1 MDWMGRNNPVDGE
14 PELAGENADDLKAS
28 VHPLQPRL
36 LSTSPS
42 GAPLGIGWTE
52 GGRKMNLVLDELTAA
67 SPQADSACSLENY
80 LALPDHSMDSRIAE
94 ARARLGATTILLGH
108 HYQRDEV
115 IRFADFTGDSYK
127 LSKIAAETDAQYIVF
142 CGVHFM
148 AESADVLGR
157 DGQQVILPDLNAG
170 CSMADMAEISQVEA
184 CWEALER
191 LGLTDGLIPLTYMNS
206 TAAIKAFC
214 GERGG
219 LVCTS
224 SNARAAFVWA
234 FARGTRILFLP
245 DQHLG
250 RNTGF
255 AMGISLDEM
264 AVWDPWALQGGQS
277 KATLAASRIV
287 LWKGHC
293 AVHQRFLPG
302 HVDTVRAKYPG
313 IQVIV
318 HPECR
323 WEVCQKADALGS
335 TERLIKIVEDAPTG
349 SMFAIGTEIHL
360 VNRLARRFAAE
371 GKRIITLDDTGC
383 LCTTMYRISP
393 QHLAWALENL
403 IEGRVVN
410 RIQVRANVK
419 HWARVALDRMLEVG

>member
-1 MDWMGRNNPVDGE
+1 V
-14 PELAGENADDLKAS
+14 
-28 VHPLQPRL
+28 
-36 LSTSPS
+36 
-42 GAPLGIGWTE
+42 
-52 GGRKMNLVLDELTAA
+52 NLVLDDVTAV
-67 SPQADSACSLENY
+67 SPETGSGCSLENY
-80 LALPDHSMDSRIAE
+80 LALPDHTMDFRIAE
-94 ARARLGATTILLGH
+94 ARERLGSTTVLLGH

-115 IRFADFTGDSYK
+115 IRFADYTGDSYK
-127 LSKIAAETDAQYIVF
+127 LSKIAAETDAKYIVF

-157 DGQQVILPDLNAG
+157 DDQQVILPDLNAG

-191 LGLTDGLIPLTYMNS
+191 LNLTQDTIPLTYMNS

-224 SNARAAFVWA
+224 SNARAAFEWA
-234 FARGTRILFLP
+234 FARGKRILFLP

-255 AMGISLDEM
+255 AMGIPLQEM
-264 AVWDPWALQGGQS
+264 VVWDPWALQGSQTAAS
-277 KATLAASRIV
+277 LAASRIL

-293 AVHQRFLPG
+293 SVHQRFLPS
-302 HVDTVRAKYPG
+302 HVDQVRAKYPG

-335 TERLIKIVEDAPTG
+335 TERLIALVEQAREGT
-349 SMFAIGTEIHL
+349 MFAVGTEIHL
-360 VNRLARRFAAE
+360 VNRMARRYAAQ
-371 GKRIITLDDTGC
+371 GKRVITLDDTGC

-403 IEGRVVN
+403 VDGRVVN
-410 RIQVRANVK
+410 QIKVRSSVK
-419 HWARVALDRMLEVG
+419 HWARVALDRMLEVGKKD

>member
-1 MDWMGRNNPVDGE
+1 VN
-14 PELAGENADDLKAS
+14 
-28 VHPLQPRL
+28 L
-36 LSTSPS
+36 L
-42 GAPLGIGWTE
+42 
-52 GGRKMNLVLDELTAA
+52 LDELTAA
-67 SPQADSACSLENY
+67 APEAGSACSLENY
-80 LALPDHSMDSRIAE
+80 LALPDHSMDARIAA
-94 ARARLGATTILLGH
+94 ARAKLGSTTILLGH

-127 LSKIAAETDAQYIVF
+127 LSKIAAETDAKYIVF

-184 CWEALER
+184 CWEALAR
-191 LGLTDGLIPLTYMNS
+191 LGLADETIPLTYINS

-214 GERGG
+214 GELGG

-224 SNARAAFVWA
+224 SNARAALEWG
-234 FARGTRILFLP
+234 FARGKRILFLP

-250 RNTGF
+250 RNTGHS
-255 AMGISLDEM
+255 MGIALDEM
-264 AVWDPWALQGGQS
+264 TVWDPWALQGGQT
-277 KATLAASRIV
+277 KETLAASRIL

-302 HVDTVRAKYPG
+302 HVDQVRTKYPG

-335 TERLIKIVEDAPTG
+335 TERLISLVEQAPSG

-371 GKRIITLDDTGC
+371 DKRIITLDDTGC

-393 QHLAWALENL
+393 HHLAWALDNL
-403 IEGRVVN
+403 VEGRVVN
-410 RIQVRANVK
+410 RIQVRPGVK
-419 HWARVALDRMLEVG
+419 HWAKVALDRMLETSASRS